1 MEALTENW
9 GDDASDHAG
18 YQRFGYTDTAN
29 RVTAGAWE
37 TEAESCAALDAIL
50 DRISGFRVFTEVRGA
65 YTQPR
70 VVQDQRTP
78 RIDRVLT
85 PLPWLMDAGWVH
97 GPIGIECKR
106 SGEKLGP
113 PISQCLDYSRALWEI
128 NHNWVALNW
137 VFLWP
142 AKKTSGTVAS
152 ILAQQRIGTA
162 DTSPYHSLKLAS
174 GEAVLALFG
183 ADGRLE
189 HVKDGNWGRKT
200 GSR

>member
-1 MEALTENW
+1 MTAVPELSALT
-9 GDDASDHAG
+9 GGTSAG
-18 YQRFGYTDTAN
+18 YDRFGYADTRN
-29 RVTAGAWE
+29 LVTAGSWA
-37 TEAESCAALDAIL
+37 TEEASCAALDTIL
-50 DRISGFRVFTEVRGA
+50 DLIDGFRVFREVRGV

-70 VVQDQRTP
+70 VAQDQKTP

-85 PLPWLMDAGWVH
+85 PLPKLMELGWCH

-142 AKKTSGTVAS
+142 AEKTSGTVAS

-162 DTSPYHSLKLAS
+162 DTSRYHSLKLAS
-174 GEAVLALFG
+174 GEAVLARFDV
-183 ADGRLE
+183 DGHLE